1 MIFVDGLPFSFNS
14 SSSSSSSSKSQPSDL
29 LVALME
35 HQVLVSATHS
45 FKSIQE
51 RKVSASMDSKLITSS
66 NSSRYVYLFQRE
78 YATVDPSLVH
88 KTKIPRFLALNV
100 VFGTDVKLRFL
111 GKIFSCSIWEIIF
124 HALLIAFTLFH
135 FLHGKYVGTDE
146 ATTCVGVVIRNRK
159 NGMTSVSHMDSPKIV
174 DIGFSQMLALVVD
187 HNLDA
192 DLDVHLVGAFEDVSP
207 NHASGRSISQG
218 KRDGY
223 SIPLCR
229 KIVETMQKRPEKF
242 HVKTLCVL
250 RHNTKYNSQGNA
262 LPIFN
267 GLLVETSS
275 GTLIPASFDK
285 TSRCPDEIVRRLRVS
300 SSYEDPSW
308 QGKLLDTYD
317 TKADRFIIAP
327 CRICGFECAEAS
339 YLPIYE
345 LERDYGTKRLV
356 QIVLSLQSLSDSE
369 ILASCSTSPLAEGP
383 EFVDNERRLWNYLIK
398 NPDWRTTFPM
408 RQPRVFER
416 TGDGGWKRAG
426 FSSQGQGTY
435 STPLKS
441 LQVMQHFEHV
451 HPKDVFGKS
460 EKMQG
465 WKENEKV
472 KWKSF

>member
-1 MIFVDGLPFSFNS
+1 MIFVDGLPFSLNS

-88 KTKIPRFLALNV
+88 
-100 VFGTDVKLRFL
+100 
-111 GKIFSCSIWEIIF
+111 
-124 HALLIAFTLFH
+124 
-135 FLHGKYVGTDE
+135 YVGTDE

-174 DIGFSQMLALVVD
+174 DIGFYQMLALVVD

-192 DLDVHLVGAFEDVSP
+192 GLDVHLVGAFEDVSP

-250 RHNTKYNSQGNA
+250 RHNTKYDSQGNA

-300 SSYEDPSW
+300 SSHEDPSW

-317 TKADRFIIAP
+317 TKTDRFIIAP
-327 CRICGFECAEAS
+327 CS
-339 YLPIYE
+339 W
-345 LERDYGTKRLV
+345 TKRLV

-383 EFVDNERRLWNYLIK
+383 EFVDNERS
-398 NPDWRTTFPM
+398 WRYKKVIMPGNWLRHGWFGLRT
-408 RQPRVFER
+408 VF
-416 TGDGGWKRAG
+416 
-426 FSSQGQGTY
+426 Y
-435 STPLKS
+435 I
-441 LQVMQHFEHV
+441 QVNEFIL
-451 HPKDVFGKS
+451 S
-460 EKMQG
+460 EILDLR
-465 WKENEKV
+465 
-472 KWKSF
+472 

>member
-1 MIFVDGLPFSFNS
+1 
-14 SSSSSSSSKSQPSDL
+14 
-29 LVALME
+29 
-35 HQVLVSATHS
+35 
-45 FKSIQE
+45 
-51 RKVSASMDSKLITSS
+51 
-66 NSSRYVYLFQRE
+66 
-78 YATVDPSLVH
+78 
-88 KTKIPRFLALNV
+88 
-100 VFGTDVKLRFL
+100 
-111 GKIFSCSIWEIIF
+111 
-124 HALLIAFTLFH
+124 
-135 FLHGKYVGTDE
+135 
-146 ATTCVGVVIRNRK
+146 
-159 NGMTSVSHMDSPKIV
+159 MTSVSHMDSPKIV

-207 NHASGRSISQG
+207 NVWSLIFSFVVDFNRVHASGQSISQG

-250 RHNTKYNSQGNA
+250 RHNTKYDSQGNA

-285 TSRCPDEIVRRLRVS
+285 TSRCPDEIVRRLRVFS
-300 SSYEDPSW
+300 SHEDPSW

-317 TKADRFIIAP
+317 TKTDRFIIAP
-327 CRICGFECAEAS
+327 CRICGFECAEVY

-345 LERDYGTKRLV
+345 LEKDYGTKRLV

-398 NPDWRTTFPM
+398 NPDWITTFPM

-441 LQVMQHFEHV
+441 LQVMQ
-451 HPKDVFGKS
+451 
-460 EKMQG
+460 
-465 WKENEKV
+465 
-472 KWKSF
+472 

>member
-1 MIFVDGLPFSFNS
+1 MSPSFRIKFLKNYPS
-14 SSSSSSSSKSQPSDL
+14 HPSDL
-29 LVALME
+29 LAALME

-88 KTKIPRFLALNV
+88 LRLNQNTRLTADFNLTCTLLNFTAIVTNLTAIADFNLTSDPEEALIYASFQKTKIPRFLALNV
-100 VFGTDVKLRFL
+100 VFGTDVKLQFL

-250 RHNTKYNSQGNA
+250 RHNTKYDSQGNA

-317 TKADRFIIAP
+317 TKTDRFIIAP
-327 CRICGFECAEAS
+327 CS
-339 YLPIYE
+339 W
-345 LERDYGTKRLV
+345 TKRLV

-383 EFVDNERRLWNYLIK
+383 EFVDNERLWNYLIK

-441 LQVMQHFEHV
+441 LQVMQ
-451 HPKDVFGKS
+451 
-460 EKMQG
+460 
-465 WKENEKV
+465 
-472 KWKSF
+472 

>member
-1 MIFVDGLPFSFNS
+1 MIFVDGLPFSLKS

-88 KTKIPRFLALNV
+88 
-100 VFGTDVKLRFL
+100 
-111 GKIFSCSIWEIIF
+111 
-124 HALLIAFTLFH
+124 
-135 FLHGKYVGTDE
+135 YVGTDE

-192 DLDVHLVGAFEDVSP
+192 DLDVHLVGAFKDVSP

-250 RHNTKYNSQGNA
+250 RHNTKYDSQGNA

-300 SSYEDPSW
+300 SSHEDPSW

-317 TKADRFIIAP
+317 TKTDRFIIAP
-327 CRICGFECAEAS
+327 CS
-339 YLPIYE
+339 W
-345 LERDYGTKRLV
+345 TKHLV
-356 QIVLSLQSLSDSE
+356 QIVLSLQSISDSE

-398 NPDWRTTFPM
+398 NPDWITTFPM

-416 TGDGGWKRAG
+416 TGDGCWKRAG
-426 FSSQGQGTY
+426 FSSQGQGT
-435 STPLKS
+435 
-441 LQVMQHFEHV
+441 
-451 HPKDVFGKS
+451 
-460 EKMQG
+460 
-465 WKENEKV
+465 
-472 KWKSF
+472 